1 MRHDDLYLADALQ
14 ALGELREYLSNHPRE
29 EFLADRFQ
37 QSFLY
42 HRLIII
48 GEAAV
53 SLRRS
58 YEARCPE
65 VPWAKLAGLRNR
77 LVHAYFDL
85 DLVLAWNI
93 AAAGMGPL
101 LEQLERIL
109 ETEFPNAEEPGR

>member
-14 ALGELREYLSNHPRE
+14 APADLREYLSKHPQE

-42 HRLIII
+42 HRLMII

-58 YEARCPE
+58 YEARYPE
-65 VPWAKLAGLRNR
+65 LPWAKLVGLRNR

-85 DLVLAWNI
+85 DLTLVWNI
-93 AAAGMGPL
+93 AVGGMQPL
-101 LEQLERIL
+101 REQLERIL
-109 ETEFPNAEEPGR
+109 ETEFPDAEKPGR

>member
-1 MRHDDLYLADALQ
+1 MRHEELYLADALQ
-14 ALGELREYLSNHPRE
+14 ALGELREYLSNHSRE

-37 QSFLY
+37 QSYLY

-58 YEARCPE
+58 YEAQYPE
-65 VPWAKLAGLRNR
+65 VPWAKLIGLRNR

-85 DLVLAWNI
+85 DLLLVWNI
-93 AAAGMGPL
+93 VAGGLEPL
-101 LEQLERIL
+101 REQFERIL
-109 ETEFPNAEEPGR
+109 KTEFPQAEETDR